1 MYLLLSFEGKKVFFF
16 PTALKMNKITLEI
29 KELLYS
35 QSSSGAYV
43 LILGDKHSM
52 RRLPIVIGG
61 AEAQAIALGLEGNQP
76 LRPLTHDLFKK
87 FAGNYGVDLM
97 EVVITR
103 FLEGVFYAMLICK
116 QGDDISMIDARPSDA
131 IALAVRFNCPI
142 SAYENVMN
150 EAGIEM
156 EELKDMDPQKE
167 PDYEDNPSDVSDTL
181 DNLSVEQLQKLL
193 QIAIEEENYEKAAE
207 LRDLINSKQ

>member
-1 MYLLLSFEGKKVFFF
+1 MKNAFFRLII
-16 PTALKMNKITLEI
+16 LKMNKITLEI

-52 RRLPIVIGG
+52 RRLPIVIGSN
-61 AEAQAIALGLEGNQP
+61 EAQAIALGMEGEHNS
-76 LRPLTHDLFKK
+76 RPLTHDLFKS
-87 FAGNYGVDLM
+87 FAEQYGVELI
-97 EVVITR
+97 EVVLTR

-116 QGDDISMIDARPSDA
+116 QGDDITMIDSRPSDA
-131 IALAVRFNCPI
+131 IALAVRFHCPI

-156 EELKDMDPQKE
+156 EDVKDMDADTDTPSESDDLDE
-167 PDYEDNPSDVSDTL
+167 PTDAL

-193 QIAIEEENYEKAAE
+193 QIAIDEEDYEKAAE
-207 LRDLINSKQ
+207 LRDLINSKV